1 VTDFGTQKIEERLAI
16 ALSGAADIQIAIL
29 FGSLADG
36 RGDKT
41 SDLDLAVAGD
51 AVLSVARRIELSE
64 ALSREFG
71 REIDLVDLLDAH
83 GAVLQEILTRG
94 KQVLNRNQ
102 ATLEIL
108 LRRMLYEKEDDSRFA
123 RTCTKERMERW
134 FRQTRR

>member
-1 VTDFGTQKIEERLAI
+1 MTDFGTQKIEERLAI